1 MKSSAGAVAQP
12 TPQQVSRQPAER
24 PATNEAA
31 AVKHAAAANRPRTSP
46 EDIVTLSTSQK
57 DSSKKMMVSQS
68 VSSEEK
74 QALLQ
79 PPGSPQGGFSVY
91 G

>member
-1 MKSSAGAVAQP
+1 MRLSAGANTQP
-12 TPQQVSRQPAER
+12 AAPEVSRQLAER
-24 PATNEAA
+24 PAAHEAVV
-31 AVKHAAAANRPRTSP
+31 VKHTAAAANQSLTLPD
-46 EDIVTLSTSQK
+46 DIVTLSTSQE
-57 DSSKKMMVSQS
+57 DSPQKMKPSQP

-79 PPGSPQGGFSVY
+79 PDSPHGRFSVY

>member
-1 MKSSAGAVAQP
+1 MRLSAGANTQP
-12 TPQQVSRQPAER
+12 AAPEVSRQLAER
-24 PATNEAA
+24 PAAHETVM
-31 AVKHAAAANRPRTSP
+31 VKHAAANQSLTLPD
-46 EDIVTLSTSQK
+46 DIVTLSTSQE
-57 DSSKKMMVSQS
+57 DSPQKMKPSQP

-79 PPGSPQGGFSVY
+79 PDSPHGRFSVY